1 MASVRQS
8 AEMQPQ
14 ITRGPECLLFGPPL
28 CFAGK
33 AAHQLVEHVECRVDE
48 SAFQPHNCNGQHG
61 VPPVRREL
69 AKVLRRHAQAF
80 LSQAFAYRWWDG
92 RFAGTVKP
100 EGTDRMSTLDEREE
114 VSGSR
119 RLRRS
124 PQPGKK
130 GQRRA
135 GPAVKQLV
143 EHAPMLIAHPGDD
156 SSMTDT

>member
-1 MASVRQS
+1 
-8 AEMQPQ
+8 
-14 ITRGPECLLFGPPL
+14 
-28 CFAGK
+28 
-33 AAHQLVEHVECRVDE
+33 
-48 SAFQPHNCNGQHG
+48 
-61 VPPVRREL
+61 
-69 AKVLRRHAQAF
+69 VLRRHAQAF

-143 EHAPMLIAHPGDD
+143 EHAPMLIVHPADD
-156 SSMTDT
+156 SSMTDTLRMGTRLLQRKFQHPRRRSEDLPAGRRSPGESLGG